1 MGEPVSGWA
10 WVLVGAAV
18 LLVPTGGGAVLD
30 RPAPRSDRGP
40 DPALPLVLDLLAA
53 ALRAGRPVPDA
64 LDLAAAAG
72 RDGTASA
79 LRRVGRLLR
88 LGAEPATAWAVV
100 AGDDTV
106 RPLVPVAIR
115 SAASGVRLAAAA
127 ERLAG
132 EVRAERR
139 AVAAARAQRAGVFAM
154 GPLAACFLPSFVCLG
169 IVPTVVGVAA
179 GALGHPP

>member
-1 MGEPVSGWA
+1 MSGWA
-10 WVLVGAAV
+10 WVFVGAAV
-18 LLVPTGGGAVLD
+18 LLL
-30 RPAPRSDRGP
+30 PAGHRAGDGRSRSPSERGP

-64 LDLAAAAG
+64 LDLAAAAAG
-72 RDGTASA
+72 RDGTATA

-88 LGAEPATAWAVV
+88 LGAEPASAWTVV
-100 AGDDTV
+100 AADDTV

-132 EVRAERR
+132 ELRAERR

-179 GALGHPP
+179 SALGHPP